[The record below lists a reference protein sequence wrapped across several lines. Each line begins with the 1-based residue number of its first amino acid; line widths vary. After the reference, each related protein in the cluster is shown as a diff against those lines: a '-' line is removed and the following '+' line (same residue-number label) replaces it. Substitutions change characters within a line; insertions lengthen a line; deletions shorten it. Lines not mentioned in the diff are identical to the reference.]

1 MKFRHSLLVR
11 YLLLITAALVLWPFV
26 LPLYYLPKYT
36 LDKEMQQKVKYIDT
50 KKLEQMWNDEA
61 EKLDGASPDQVDK
74 RIHSLKER
82 YSMATMFWVDAAG
95 KTQIKLPEKKS
106 IPDQWT
112 FQESAKFMK
121 ENVDNDLFTIV
132 AFIGGDQSQ
141 GFMVFQVPLF
151 VTQPPSFSFIDDKFL
166 LVYSVLVFAIFLIA
180 SWVFFSKI
188 RRRLVQ
194 LQTAMAEVDKD
205 GIPKKILVR
214 KKDEIAQ
221 LGSVF
226 NHMIDELKSSRKR
239 ELEEEALRKQLIAN
253 ISHDLRTPLTTI
265 RGHAYSLQKET
276 LSPKGKA
283 SLHLIERKVDALSQ
297 LLENLLS
304 YTLLSAGKYTLQQK
318 ETDIIR
324 LTRTSVAGWFPV
336 FEKEG
341 FEVEVHL
348 TEKAFM
354 WNVDPH
360 WFTRILDNLFQNVVR
375 HAKAG
380 RYVGVSLEELDGRIA
395 IVVEDKGPGMDSISN
410 EKGAGIGLSIVSL
423 MLQEMNL
430 DWKITSSMNGTH
442 VYLYEKVGL

>member
-11 YLLLITAALVLWPFV
+11 YLLIITTALVLWPFV

-36 LDKEMQQKVKYIDT
+36 LDKDMQQKVKYMDT

-61 EKLDGASPDQVDK
+61 AKLNGAPPDQVDK
-74 RIHSLKER
+74 QLRSLKER

-95 KTQIKLPEKKS
+95 KTQLKLPEKKS

-112 FQESAKFMK
+112 FQESTKFMK
-121 ENVDNDLFTIV
+121 KNVDNDLFTII

-141 GFMVFQVPLF
+141 GFMVFQVPLS
-151 VTQPPSFSFIDDKFL
+151 VTQPPGLSAIDDKFL
-166 LVYSVLVFAIFLIA
+166 LVYAVLVFAIFLIT

-194 LQTAMAEVDKD
+194 LQTAMAEVDEN
-205 GIPKKILVR
+205 GIPQKILIR

-221 LGSVF
+221 LGSAF
-226 NHMIDELKSSRKR
+226 NHMIDELINSRKR
-239 ELEEEALRKQLIAN
+239 EQEEEALRKQLIAN

-276 LSPKGKA
+276 LSPKGRE

-324 LTRTSVAGWFPV
+324 LTRTSAAGWFPV

-341 FEVEVHL
+341 FEVEVRL
-348 TEKAFM
+348 SKKALM

-360 WFTRILDNLFQNVVR
+360 WFTRILDNLFQNAVR

-380 RYVGVSLEELDGRIA
+380 RYVGVSLEELDGRTA
-395 IVVEDKGPGMDSISN
+395 VVVEDKGPGMDSISS

-430 DWKITSSMNGTH
+430 EWKITSSTNGTRI
-442 VYLYEKVGL
+442 YLYKKVEL

>member
-11 YLLLITAALVLWPFV
+11 YLLLITTALVLWPFA
-26 LPLYYLPKYT
+26 LPVYYLPKYI
-36 LDKEMQQKVKYIDT
+36 LDKDMQQKVKYIDT

-61 EKLDGASPDQVDK
+61 KKLDGAPTDQVDK
-74 RIHSLKER
+74 QLRSLKER
-82 YSMATMFWVDAAG
+82 YSMAIMFWVDAAG
-95 KTQIKLPEKKS
+95 KTQLKLPEKKS

-112 FQESAKFMK
+112 FQESTKFMK
-121 ENVDNDLFTIV
+121 KNVDNSLFTMI
-132 AFIGGDQSQ
+132 AFIGDDQSQ
-141 GFMVFQVPLF
+141 GFMVFQVPLSD
-151 VTQPPSFSFIDDKFL
+151 TQPPSVSVIDDKFL
-166 LVYSVLVFAIFLIA
+166 LVYTVLVFAIFLIA

-194 LQTAMAEVDKD
+194 LQTAMAEVDEN
-205 GIPKKILVR
+205 GIPQKILVR

-221 LGSVF
+221 LGSAF

-276 LSPKGKA
+276 LSPKGRE

-318 ETDIIR
+318 ETDVIR
-324 LTRTSVAGWFPV
+324 VTRTSAAGWFPV

-341 FEVEVHL
+341 FEVEVRL
-348 TEKAFM
+348 PEKALT

-360 WFTRILDNLFQNVVR
+360 WFTRILDNLFQNAVR

-380 RYVGVSLEELDGRIA
+380 QYVGVSLEELDGRTA
-395 IVVEDKGPGMDSISN
+395 IVIEDKGPGMDSISS

-430 DWKITSSMNGTH
+430 EWKITSSTNGTRI
-442 VYLYEKVGL
+442 YLYEKVGL

>member
-1 MKFRHSLLVR
+1 MKFRHSLLAR
-11 YLLLITAALVLWPFV
+11 YLLIITTALVLWPFV
-26 LPLYYLPKYT
+26 LPLYYLPKFT
-36 LDKEMQQKVKYIDT
+36 LDKEMHQKVKYMDT

-61 EKLDGASPDQVDK
+61 AKLNGAPPDQVDK
-74 RIHSLKER
+74 QLRSLKER

-95 KTQIKLPEKKS
+95 KTQLKLPEKQS

-112 FQESAKFMK
+112 FQESTKFMK
-121 ENVDNDLFTIV
+121 KNVDNDLFTMI

-141 GFMVFQVPLF
+141 GFMVFQVPLS
-151 VTQPPSFSFIDDKFL
+151 VTKPPNLSAVDDKFL
-166 LVYSVLVFAIFLIA
+166 LVYAALVFAIFLIT

-188 RRRLVQ
+188 RKRLVQ
-194 LQTAMAEVDKD
+194 LQTAMAEVDEN
-205 GIPKKILVR
+205 GIPQKILVR

-221 LGSVF
+221 LGLAF
-226 NHMIDELKSSRKR
+226 NHMIDELTNSRKR

-276 LSPKGKA
+276 LSPKGRE

-324 LTRTSVAGWFPV
+324 LTRTSAAGWFPV

-341 FEVEVHL
+341 FEVEVRL
-348 TEKAFM
+348 SEKALM
-354 WNVDPH
+354 WNIDPH
-360 WFTRILDNLFQNVVR
+360 WFTRILDNLFQNAVR

-380 RYVGVSLEELDGRIA
+380 RYVGISLEELDGRTA
-395 IVVEDKGPGMDSISN
+395 IVIEDKGPGMDSISN

-430 DWKITSSMNGTH
+430 EWKITSSTNGTRI
-442 VYLYEKVGL
+442 YLYEKIEL

>member
-11 YLLLITAALVLWPFV
+11 YLLLITTALVLWPFV

-36 LDKEMQQKVKYIDT
+36 LDKDMQQKVKYIDT
-50 KKLEQMWNDEA
+50 KKLKQMWNDEA
-61 EKLDGASPDQVDK
+61 AKLDGAPPDQVDK
-74 RIHSLKER
+74 QIHSLKER

-95 KTQIKLPEKKS
+95 KTQLKLPEKES

-112 FQESAKFMK
+112 FQESTKFMK
-121 ENVDNDLFTIV
+121 KNVDNDLFTII
-132 AFIGGDQSQ
+132 AFIGGDQGQ

-151 VTQPPSFSFIDDKFL
+151 VIQPPSFSFIDDKFL

-194 LQTAMAEVDKD
+194 LQTAMAEVDEN
-205 GIPKKILVR
+205 GIPQKILIR

-221 LGSVF
+221 LGSAF

-276 LSPKGKA
+276 LSPKGRE

-318 ETDIIR
+318 KTDIIR
-324 LTRTSVAGWFPV
+324 LTRTSAAGWFPV

-348 TEKAFM
+348 AEKALM

-380 RYVGVSLEELDGRIA
+380 RYVGVSLEELDGRTA
-395 IVVEDKGPGMDSISN
+395 IVIEDKGPGMDSVSN

-423 MLQEMNL
+423 MLHEMNL
-430 DWKITSSMNGTH
+430 EWKIISSTNGTRI
-442 VYLYEKVGL
+442 YLYEKVEL

>member
-1 MKFRHSLLVR
+1 MKFRHSLLAR
-11 YLLLITAALVLWPFV
+11 YLLIITTALVLWPFV
-26 LPLYYLPKYT
+26 LPLYYLPKFT
-36 LDKEMQQKVKYIDT
+36 LDKEMHQKVKYMDT

-61 EKLDGASPDQVDK
+61 AKLNGAPLDQVDK
-74 RIHSLKER
+74 QLRSLKER

-95 KTQIKLPEKKS
+95 KTQLKLPEKQS

-112 FQESAKFMK
+112 FQESTKFMK
-121 ENVDNDLFTIV
+121 KNVDNDLFTMI

-141 GFMVFQVPLF
+141 GFMIFQVPLS
-151 VTQPPSFSFIDDKFL
+151 VTQPPNLSAIDDKFL
-166 LVYSVLVFAIFLIA
+166 LVYAVLVFAIFLIA

-194 LQTAMAEVDKD
+194 LQTAMAEVDEH
-205 GIPKKILVR
+205 GIPQKILVR

-221 LGSVF
+221 LGSAF
-226 NHMIDELKSSRKR
+226 NHMIDELTNGRKR

-276 LSPKGKA
+276 LSPKGRE

-324 LTRTSVAGWFPV
+324 LTRTSAAGWFPV

-348 TEKAFM
+348 AEKALM
-354 WNVDPH
+354 WNVDSH

-380 RYVGVSLEELDGRIA
+380 RYVGVSLEELDGRTA
-395 IVVEDKGPGMDSISN
+395 IVIEDKGPGMDSISN

-430 DWKITSSMNGTH
+430 EWKITSSTNGTRI
-442 VYLYEKVGL
+442 YLYEKVEL

>member
-1 MKFRHSLLVR
+1 MKFRHSLLAR

-36 LDKEMQQKVKYIDT
+36 LDKDMQQKVKYIDT
-50 KKLEQMWNDEA
+50 KKLEQMWNNEA
-61 EKLDGASPDQVDK
+61 EKLDGATPGQVEK
-74 RIHSLKER
+74 QIRSLKER

-95 KTQIKLPEKKS
+95 KTQLKLPEKKS

-112 FQESAKFMK
+112 FQKSTKFMK
-121 ENVDNDLFTIV
+121 ENVDNGLFTII

-151 VTQPPSFSFIDDKFL
+151 VTQPPNFSFIDDKFL

-180 SWVFFSKI
+180 SWLFFSKI

-194 LQTAMAEVDKD
+194 LQIAMAEVDED
-205 GIPKKILVR
+205 GIPRKILVH

-221 LGSVF
+221 LGSAF
-226 NHMIDELKSSRKR
+226 NHMINELKSSRKR

-283 SLHLIERKVDALSQ
+283 SLHLIEKKVDALSQ

-324 LTRTSVAGWFPV
+324 LIRTSVAGWFPV

-348 TEKAFM
+348 AEKAFM

-380 RYVGVSLEELDGRIA
+380 QYVGVSLEELDGRIV
-395 IVVEDKGPGMDSISN
+395 IVIEDKGPGIDSVSN

-423 MLQEMNL
+423 MLQEMNIE
-430 DWKITSSMNGTH
+430 WKITSSTNGTRIFI
-442 VYLYEKVGL
+442 YEK